1 MYDVKKNTSYFVHFT
16 FTKNMKKIALV
27 TLLILFVDQ
36 ASKIYIKTHFALGQS
51 DPVFPGFNLTFVENP
66 GMAYGFHFGGLIGK
80 YFLVLV
86 RIFLIGG
93 MVYLFRKWLKAGV
106 SNYLL
111 IPMSMIF
118 AGAIGNLIDG
128 MFYGMIFD
136 SGTVYDETVN
146 RWIEYGGISQLVPF
160 GHGYSSF
167 MKGCVVDMLH
177 FPLVDWYVP
186 DNWPLIG
193 GKHIE
198 FFKYIFNVADSAIT
212 IGAILLLIF
221 RKKAFPKGLEW

>member
-1 MYDVKKNTSYFVHFT
+1 
-16 FTKNMKKIALV
+16 MKKIAFITLII
-27 TLLILFVDQ
+27 LLIDQ
-36 ASKIYIKTHFALGQS
+36 ISKFYIKTHFQLGES
-51 DPVFPGFNLTFVENP
+51 VDVFPGFKLTFVENP

-80 YFLVLV
+80 YFLVIV

-93 MVYLFRKWLKAGV
+93 MVYLFRKWLKEGA
-106 SNYLL
+106 SNYLI
-111 IPMSMIF
+111 IPMAIIF

-136 SGTVYDETVN
+136 SGTVFDESVG
-146 RWIEYGGISQLVPF
+146 RWIDYGGVSKVVEF
-160 GHGYSSF
+160 GNGYSTF

-177 FPLVDWYVP
+177 FPLVNWNVP
-186 DNWPLIG
+186 ESWPLIG

-212 IGAILLLIF
+212 VGALLLLIF
-221 RKKAFPKGLEW
+221 RKKAFPDGFEL

>member
-1 MYDVKKNTSYFVHFT
+1 
-16 FTKNMKKIALV
+16 MKKILAITFLV
-27 TLLILFVDQ
+27 LLIDQ
-36 ASKIYIKTHFALGQS
+36 ASKIYIKTHFELNES
-51 DPVFPGFNLTFVENP
+51 VPVIEGFFNKTFVENP
-66 GMAYGFHFGGLIGK
+66 GMAYGFHFGGIIGK
-80 YFLVLV
+80 YFLVIL

-93 MVYLFRKWLKAGV
+93 MVYMFKKWLKEGA

-111 IPMSMIF
+111 VPMAIIF

-136 SGTVYDETVN
+136 SGTVYDASTD
-146 RWIEYGGISQLVPF
+146 RWIGYGGVSKFVPF
-160 GHGYSSF
+160 GHGYSTF

-177 FPLVDWYVP
+177 FPIVDWYVP
-186 DNWPLIG
+186 DSWPIIG

-212 IGAILLLIF
+212 VGAAFLLIF
-221 RKKAFPKGLEW
+221 RKKAFPNGLEF

>member
-1 MYDVKKNTSYFVHFT
+1 
-16 FTKNMKKIALV
+16 MKKIALI
-27 TLLILFVDQ
+27 TIIILLIDQ
-36 ASKIYIKTHFALGQS
+36 LSKFYIKTNFSLGES
-51 DPVFPGFNLTFVENP
+51 VSVLPGFKLTFVENP
-66 GMAYGFHFGGLIGK
+66 GMAYGFHFGGLLGK
-80 YFLVLV
+80 YILVIIRV
-86 RIFLIGG
+86 FLIAG
-93 MVYLFRKWLKAGV
+93 MVYLFSKWLKEGA

-136 SGTVYDETVN
+136 SGTFYDESIG
-146 RWIEYGGISQLVPF
+146 RWIEYGGVSKVVPF
-160 GHGYSSF
+160 GHGYSTF

-177 FPLVDWYVP
+177 FPLVDWNVP
-186 DNWPLIG
+186 ETFPLIG

-212 IGAILLLIF
+212 AGAALLLIF
-221 RKKAFPKGLEW
+221 RKKALPNGLDF

>member
-1 MYDVKKNTSYFVHFT
+1 
-16 FTKNMKKIALV
+16 MKKILAITFLV
-27 TLLILFVDQ
+27 LLIDQ
-36 ASKIYIKTHFALGQS
+36 ASKIYIKTHFELNES
-51 DPVFPGFNLTFVENP
+51 VPVIEGFFNKTFVENP
-66 GMAYGFHFGGLIGK
+66 GMAYGFHFGGIIGK
-80 YFLVLV
+80 YFLVIL

-93 MVYLFRKWLKAGV
+93 MVYMFKKWIKEGA

-111 IPMSMIF
+111 IPMAIIF

-136 SGTVYDETVN
+136 SGTVYDATTD
-146 RWIEYGGISQLVPF
+146 RWIGYGGVSKFVPF
-160 GHGYSSF
+160 GHGYSTF

-177 FPLVDWYVP
+177 FPVVDWYVP
-186 DNWPLIG
+186 DSWPIIG

-212 IGAILLLIF
+212 VGAAFLLIF
-221 RKKAFPKGLEW
+221 RRKAFPNGLEF

>member
-1 MYDVKKNTSYFVHFT
+1 
-16 FTKNMKKIALV
+16 MKKILAITFLV
-27 TLLILFVDQ
+27 LLIDQ
-36 ASKIYIKTHFALGQS
+36 ASKIYIKTHFELNES
-51 DPVFPGFNLTFVENP
+51 IPVIDGFFNKTFVENP
-66 GMAYGFHFGGLIGK
+66 GMAYGFHFGGIIGK
-80 YFLVLV
+80 YFLVIL

-93 MVYLFRKWLKAGV
+93 MVYMFKKWLKEEA

-111 IPMSMIF
+111 IPMAIIF

-136 SGTVYDETVN
+136 SGTVYDASTD
-146 RWIEYGGISQLVPF
+146 RWIGYGGVSKFVPF
-160 GHGYSSF
+160 GQGYSTF

-177 FPLVDWYVP
+177 FPVVDWYVP
-186 DNWPLIG
+186 DSWPIIG

-212 IGAILLLIF
+212 VGAAFLLIF
-221 RKKAFPKGLEW
+221 RKKAFPNGLEF

>member
-1 MYDVKKNTSYFVHFT
+1 
-16 FTKNMKKIALV
+16 MKKIALI
-27 TLLILFVDQ
+27 TIIILLIDQ
-36 ASKIYIKTHFALGQS
+36 ISKFYIKTHFQLGES
-51 DPVFPGFNLTFVENP
+51 VDVFPGFKLTFVENP

-80 YFLVLV
+80 YFLVIV

-93 MVYLFRKWLKAGV
+93 MIYLFRKWLKEGA
-106 SNYLL
+106 SNYFI
-111 IPMSMIF
+111 IPMAIIF

-136 SGTVYDETVN
+136 SGTVFDESVG
-146 RWIEYGGISQLVPF
+146 RWIDYGGVSKVVEF
-160 GHGYSSF
+160 GNGYSSF

-177 FPLVDWYVP
+177 FPLVNWNVP
-186 DNWPLIG
+186 ESWPLIG

-212 IGAILLLIF
+212 VGAILLLIF
-221 RKKAFPKGLEW
+221 RKKAFPDGFEL

>member
-1 MYDVKKNTSYFVHFT
+1 
-16 FTKNMKKIALV
+16 MKKILAITFLV
-27 TLLILFVDQ
+27 LLIDQ
-36 ASKIYIKTHFALGQS
+36 ASKIYIKTHFELNES
-51 DPVFPGFNLTFVENP
+51 IPVIEGFFNKTFVENP
-66 GMAYGFHFGGLIGK
+66 GMAYGFHFGGIIGK
-80 YFLVLV
+80 YFLVIL

-93 MVYLFRKWLKAGV
+93 MVYMFKKWIKEGA

-111 IPMSMIF
+111 IPMAIIF

-136 SGTVYDETVN
+136 SGTVYDASTD
-146 RWIEYGGISQLVPF
+146 RWIGYGGISKFVPF
-160 GHGYSSF
+160 GHGYSTF

-177 FPLVDWYVP
+177 FPVVDWYVP
-186 DNWPLIG
+186 DSWPIIG

-212 IGAILLLIF
+212 VGAAFLLIF
-221 RKKAFPKGLEW
+221 RRKAFPNGLEF

>member
-1 MYDVKKNTSYFVHFT
+1 
-16 FTKNMKKIALV
+16 MKKIAII
-27 TLLILFVDQ
+27 TIIILLIDQ
-36 ASKIYIKTHFALGQS
+36 ISKFYIKTHFQLGES
-51 DPVFPGFNLTFVENP
+51 VDVFPGFKLTFVENP

-80 YFLVLV
+80 YFLVIV

-93 MVYLFRKWLKAGV
+93 MIYLFRKWLKEGA
-106 SNYLL
+106 SNYLI
-111 IPMSMIF
+111 IPMAIIF

-136 SGTVYDETVN
+136 SGTVFDESVG
-146 RWIEYGGISQLVPF
+146 RWIDYGGVSKVVEF
-160 GHGYSSF
+160 GNGYSTF

-177 FPLVDWYVP
+177 FPLVNWNVP
-186 DNWPLIG
+186 ESWPLIG

-212 IGAILLLIF
+212 VGGILLLIF
-221 RKKAFPKGLEW
+221 RKKAFPDGFEL

>member
-1 MYDVKKNTSYFVHFT
+1 
-16 FTKNMKKIALV
+16 MKKILAITFLV
-27 TLLILFVDQ
+27 LLIDQ
-36 ASKIYIKTHFALGQS
+36 ASKIYIKTNFNLGDS
-51 DPVFPGFNLTFVENP
+51 VSIFPGFKLTFVENP
-66 GMAYGFHFGGLIGK
+66 GMAYGFHFGGIIGK
-80 YFLVLV
+80 YLLVILRV
-86 RIFLIGG
+86 FLIGG
-93 MVYLFRKWLKAGV
+93 MVYMFKKWLKEGA

-111 IPMSMIF
+111 IPMSIIF

-136 SGTVYDETVN
+136 SGSVYDPSID
-146 RWIEYGGISQLVPF
+146 RWLDYGGISKIVPF
-160 GHGYSSF
+160 GQGYSSF
-167 MKGCVVDMLH
+167 MKGCVVDMFH

-212 IGAILLLIF
+212 VGATFLLIF
-221 RKKAFPKGLEW
+221 RKKAFPNGLEF

>member
-1 MYDVKKNTSYFVHFT
+1 
-16 FTKNMKKIALV
+16 MKKIALI
-27 TLLILFVDQ
+27 TFIILLIDQ
-36 ASKIYIKTHFALGQS
+36 ISKFYIKTHFQLGES
-51 DPVFPGFNLTFVENP
+51 MDVLPGFKLTFVENP

-80 YFLVLV
+80 YFLVIV

-93 MVYLFRKWLKAGV
+93 MVYLFRKWLKEGA
-106 SNYLL
+106 SNYLI
-111 IPMSMIF
+111 IPMSIIF

-136 SGTVYDETVN
+136 SGTVFDERVN
-146 RWIEYGGISQLVPF
+146 RWIDYGGVSKVVEF
-160 GHGYSSF
+160 GNGYSTF

-177 FPLVDWYVP
+177 FPLVNWWVP
-186 DNWPLIG
+186 ESWPIIG

-212 IGAILLLIF
+212 VGAILLLIF
-221 RKKAFPKGLEW
+221 RKKAFPDGFDF